1 MGTFSE
7 LSIDSAIGTKEEAL
21 EVAPFTLE
29 QNEPEPATETFGDE
43 EKQAAEAETAQ
54 AALAFLKQ
62 QEDGADTAG
71 AGAAKE
77 ATAPDASAEEMKR
90 LHEEQEAK
98 RKAEW
103 EARQAAKE
111 EAVLMEW
118 ETVVAVSDE
127 ELASASLKRVGADT
141 ERLTH
146 RNMKVC
152 VAEHIQTKCLEDMD
166 FARLVMHPR
175 KNMVNCF
182 HYIRRK
188 ARAYAEQE
196 MKDNGEEPV
205 NGMYDTDVPD
215 GLCYQ
220 WAEDYFA
227 DLDAEEDK
235 DKDEKFV
242 PKPYTGPKPKKAP
255 AKKAEKKPK
264 PEKKAEPPADGGQM
278 SLLGGLAG

>member
-29 QNEPEPATETFGDE
+29 QNEPEPAAETFGDE

-62 QEDGADTAG
+62 QEDGADAETDATKK
-71 AGAAKE
+71 AA
-77 ATAPDASAEEMKR
+77 APTVSAEEMKR
-90 LHEEQEAK
+90 LHEEQEAQ

-103 EARQAAKE
+103 EARKADKE
-111 EAVLMEW
+111 EAELMAW
-118 ETVVAVSDE
+118 ETAVAVSDD
-127 ELASASLKRVGADT
+127 ELASASLKRVGADS
-141 ERLTH
+141 ERVTR

-152 VAEHIQTKCLEDMD
+152 VTEHIQTKCLEDMD
-166 FARLVMHPR
+166 FARMVMHPR
-175 KNMVNCF
+175 KNMINCF
-182 HYIRRK
+182 KYITRQ

-220 WAEDYFA
+220 WAEEYFGN
-227 DLDAEEDK
+227 LDAEEDK

-255 AKKAEKKPK
+255 AKKSEKKPK
-264 PEKKAEPPADGGQM
+264 PPADSGQI